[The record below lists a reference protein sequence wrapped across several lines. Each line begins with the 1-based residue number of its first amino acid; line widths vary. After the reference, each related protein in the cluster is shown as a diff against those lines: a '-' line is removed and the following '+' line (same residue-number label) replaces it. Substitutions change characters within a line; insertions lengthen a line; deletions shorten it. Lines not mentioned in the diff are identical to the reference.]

1 MIRVVH
7 VIAGLEVGGVQ
18 TMLLRLV
25 SRMDGAAFH
34 NQVIVLTG
42 GGELRPL
49 LIRAGAT
56 VAELGMR
63 PGVPDPRGLWR
74 LVAELRRHKTDVL
87 QTWMYHSDLMGGLAA
102 RWTNKPRVVWGL
114 HSESLPSAQTAWHAW
129 LSAKFCVRLSYHLP
143 DRIVCVSETGRKWH
157 VRYGYNERLITVIPN
172 GFDTDCFRPD
182 GAAYHA
188 IRQELGL
195 AADAV
200 IVGHVGRFDPQKDQ
214 RGLMRAA
221 AHVLE
226 KRPNVHFLL
235 CGHGI
240 DSKNSLLREWIGDT
254 GRAGHFHL
262 LGVRSD
268 IERVTAAMDVM
279 ALSSKTEAFASCVG
293 EAMACAV
300 PVVTTAVGDLPQVV
314 GDTGVL
320 VPPRDPDALASGI
333 LGLLAAPD
341 ERCRLGVAA
350 RLRVQR
356 LFGLDRMVRAYED
369 CYRQVL
375 T

>member
-7 VIAGLEVGGVQ
+7 VIAGLEMGGVQ

-25 SRMDGAAFH
+25 SRMDCAAFH
-34 NQVIVLTG
+34 NEVIVLTR
-42 GGELRPL
+42 GGEVLPM
-49 LIRAGAT
+49 LIRAGARVT
-56 VAELGMR
+56 ELGMR

-74 LVAELRRHKTDVL
+74 LGAELRRHRTDVV

-114 HSESLPSAQTAWHAW
+114 HAESLPSAQTAWHAW
-129 LSAKFCVRLSYHLP
+129 LSAKLCVRLSYYLP
-143 DRIVCVSETGRKWH
+143 DRIVCVSEAGRKWH

-172 GFDTDCFRPD
+172 GFDTDYFRPD

-188 IRQELGL
+188 IRRELGL

-200 IVGHVGRFDPQKDQ
+200 IVGHVGRFDPQKDH
-214 RGLMRAA
+214 RGLIQAA
-221 AHVLE
+221 AQVLE
-226 KRPNVHFLL
+226 KRPNVQFLL

-240 DSKNSLLREWIGDT
+240 DSKNMALRAWIADT

-262 LGVRSD
+262 LGIRTD
-268 IERVTAAMDVM
+268 IERVAAAMDVM
-279 ALSSKTEAFASCVG
+279 ALSSTTEAFASCVG
-293 EAMACAV
+293 EAMACGV

-320 VPPRDPDALASGI
+320 VPPRDPEALARGI
-333 LGLLAAPD
+333 LGVLAAPD
-341 ERCRLGVAA
+341 ERCRRGMAA
-350 RLRVQR
+350 RERIKQ

-375 T
+375 G